1 MRPRTPP
8 QPGLSRFRR
17 LLSGHWGAAMIGVP
31 NSRPDEVL
39 TVTFKD
45 SLYHGKYTDYFA
57 GQSIELDASTRLSL
71 KPWGCQ
77 VFVK

>member
-1 MRPRTPP
+1 
-8 QPGLSRFRR
+8 
-17 LLSGHWGAAMIGVP
+17 MIGVP